1 MLGDPLWFWGV
12 PSHCLKLNPFWNT
25 LIHSSLFPKVSL
37 QVPFLPVSKAR
48 QCLSSCEPMA
58 SFLKHPSVKELAH
71 ITSKGVFSSQN
82 QSKHTHKCS
91 LRDRWGREF
100 LKAGH
105 KLIVFLTVP
114 CSQRSGQIPPGLYLR
129 LTTPRNKPG
138 LGAGSRSKSGS
149 PERAGDG
156 PRLENEALETTQKQ
170 EAIGFQREQTVQR
183 KALFSCLK

>member
-1 MLGDPLWFWGV
+1 M
-12 PSHCLKLNPFWNT
+12 
-25 LIHSSLFPKVSL
+25 
-37 QVPFLPVSKAR
+37 
-48 QCLSSCEPMA
+48 E
-58 SFLKHPSVKELAH
+58 SFLKQPSVEELAH
-71 ITSKGVFSSQN
+71 IRSKGVFSSQN

-91 LRDRWGREF
+91 LWDQRGREF

-138 LGAGSRSKSGS
+138 LGAGSRSKPGN

-156 PRLENEALETTQKQ
+156 LRSSENEALETAQKQ
-170 EAIGFQREQTVQR
+170 EAVGFQRERTVQR
-183 KALFSCLK
+183 KALFSLIK